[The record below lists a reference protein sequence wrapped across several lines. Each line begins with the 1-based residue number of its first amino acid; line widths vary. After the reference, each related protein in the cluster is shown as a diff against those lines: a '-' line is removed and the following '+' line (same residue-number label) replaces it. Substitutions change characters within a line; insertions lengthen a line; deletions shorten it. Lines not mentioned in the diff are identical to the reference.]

1 MISITLPLPTLPTSD
16 SSYTVPMKHTITSL
30 AVTVLAEDTVGFDTP
45 FLGQHGISLLID
57 ASVGSNR
64 TRILM
69 DVGQHT
75 DALLHNMA
83 LLEVA
88 PASIDVIVL
97 THCHYDHTRG
107 VARMIREI
115 GRSGLPV
122 VAHPEIFRPNFELT
136 PQRKDIGVAREDGAE
151 AIRAAGAQLKLVRTP
166 HSLAPGV
173 VTSGEVARTTPY
185 EGENAGL
192 FTQRDGQTV
201 PDPMMDDLSIY
212 AAVEGCGVVVLT
224 GCSHAGI
231 VNIVRG
237 AREVTGMDQVAAVVG
252 GLHLIVAGEQTI
264 ARSVAGLQEE
274 GVEQV
279 CAGHCTGFAA
289 QVALQGAFGK
299 QFAPLR
305 TGQVLAWPG

>member
-1 MISITLPLPTLPTSD
+1 MSPLTVVGAAPSRNLVLD
-16 SSYTVPMKHTITSL
+16 CRFAVAFADNFSYYL
-30 AVTVLAEDTVGFDTP
+30 
-45 FLGQHGISLLID
+45 
-57 ASVGSNR
+57 
-64 TRILM
+64 
-69 DVGQHT
+69 GQHT

-88 PASIDVIVL
+88 PASIDAIVL

-107 VARMIREI
+107 VARLIREI
-115 GRSGLPV
+115 GRRGLPV

-136 PQRKDIGVAREDGAE
+136 PQRKDIGVAQEDGAE
-151 AIRAAGAQLKLVRTP
+151 AIRAAGAQLILTRTP
-166 HSLAPGV
+166 HSLDPGV

-185 EGENAGL
+185 EGENVGL
-192 FTQRDGQTV
+192 FTEHDGQAV
-201 PDPMMDDLSIY
+201 PDPMMDDVSIY

-252 GLHLIVAGEQTI
+252 GLHLIVADQHTI
-264 ARSVAGLQEE
+264 SQSVAGLQQE
-274 GVEQV
+274 GVEQI

-289 QVALQGAFGK
+289 QVALQGAFGE

-305 TGQVLAWPG
+305 TGQVLTWPASRSGAPAG